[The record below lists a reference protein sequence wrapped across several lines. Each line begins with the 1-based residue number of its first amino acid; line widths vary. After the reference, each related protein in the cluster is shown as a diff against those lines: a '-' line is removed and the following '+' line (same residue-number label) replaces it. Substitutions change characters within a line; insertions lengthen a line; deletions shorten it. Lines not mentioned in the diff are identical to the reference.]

1 MRGLLGVMSVWS
13 SAQSLE
19 VVPDVAAFGPLGQ
32 RSDVVY
38 FVGRSAAAD
47 AVIVEGLLEGD
58 VDKGDATKLLLAE
71 LKDKRSDVILSVA
84 HPT

>member
-1 MRGLLGVMSVWS
+1 MSVWS

-47 AVIVEGLLEGD
+47 AVIVEGLTD
-58 VDKGDATKLLLAE
+58 RVDREVLLA
-71 LKDKRSDVILSVA
+71 KSSPASVTA
-84 HPT
+84 GMRRALPGWTA